1 MNEENIYIIVGGSG
15 SGKTTLVENL
25 LKTDLGLEKIITHT
39 TRAPRVSEIDGQDY
53 KFMTES
59 EFQDLIVNDE
69 LIEYSNAYGNWYGT
83 AKKDFKSSIKAK
95 ILILDAQGAINIKK
109 HYPSAHLIYMPTDKA
124 VLYQRLMQ
132 RGDTQDLAQ
141 RIALIDQELI
151 KLDKIDK
158 YIVKNNDF
166 SEIFAEVYKY
176 IKKSKKSVDII

>member
-25 LKTDLGLEKIITHT
+25 IKTDLGLEKIITYT
-39 TRAPRVSEIDGQDY
+39 TRAPRANEIDSRDY
-53 KFMTES
+53 MFVTES
-59 EFQDLIVNDE
+59 QFKELITKNH

-83 AKKDFKSSIKAK
+83 AKKDFDFSNKAK
-95 ILILDAQGAINIKK
+95 IIILDAQGAINIKK

-132 RGDTQDLAQ
+132 RGDTQDLAE
-141 RIALIDQELI
+141 RIALIDQELL

-176 IKKSKKSVDII
+176 IKKSKKNVDII